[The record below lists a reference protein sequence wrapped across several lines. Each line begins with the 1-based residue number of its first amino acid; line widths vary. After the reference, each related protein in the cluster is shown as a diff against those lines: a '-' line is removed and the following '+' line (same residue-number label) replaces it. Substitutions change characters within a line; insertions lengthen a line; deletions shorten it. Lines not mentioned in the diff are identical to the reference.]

1 MRIFQGRNSIRF
13 SKCSGS
19 LRNLVGE
26 ANKDLKSTTK
36 GASSKCFWSCCIQPT
51 WASTLTW
58 VMQKESGSLGGHSF
72 AAIKFSDVV
81 VYEESYFPSG
91 RCAMGGVPAT
101 ATTKET
107 KLISGFL
114 NSNEAW
120 VLSSRST
127 STSSLFRSS
136 SSSRVF
142 WKALAWLK
150 ANVHLHSH
158 SLSQSSILSL
168 SLSVFLSLAP
178 FKLEAFKHKHRSTA
192 ALTFFGIQVSFVGFV
207 EKVRRERERDV
218 LSFEV
223 LLLAAA
229 VVHLFHRKRN
239 QTVTSKINSKN
250 RVKLDFSKLSSAFRE
265 TACPVLWFML
275 TFTQSAN
282 TRFVRSLEWKFSSFD
297 ANWAAN
303 NLPWKR
309 GQSLDQ
315 FFDLW
320 LASSEQ
326 TKLFLWRCLRNN
338 STKSRA
344 SCKRFCSTSR
354 CTTSSSSPVTSWT
367 SRWNISLGWTR
378 HGGRQTP
385 FNIPT
390 MTRWSPTMRR
400 RATVTSITIWTSLT
414 STPFLKNIY
423 FVYFRFSVSRFPWQ
437 IWQINISIKSNKPS
451 RIMRKV

>member
-13 SKCSGS
+13 SKCSGT

-81 VYEESYFPSG
+81 VYEESYFPSV

-136 SSSRVF
+136 SRVF

-168 SLSVFLSLAP
+168 FLSFSL
-178 FKLEAFKHKHRSTA
+178 LHLSSLRHSSTSTDRRQHWHFSA
-192 ALTFFGIQVSFVGFV
+192 SRFHSLVSSRKWD
-207 EKVRRERERDV
+207 EKERERDV

-400 RATVTSITIWTSLT
+400 RATVTSITFWTSLT
-414 STPFLKNIY
+414 SRPFLKNIY
-423 FVYFRFSVSRFPWQ
+423 FVYFQFSVSRFPWQ